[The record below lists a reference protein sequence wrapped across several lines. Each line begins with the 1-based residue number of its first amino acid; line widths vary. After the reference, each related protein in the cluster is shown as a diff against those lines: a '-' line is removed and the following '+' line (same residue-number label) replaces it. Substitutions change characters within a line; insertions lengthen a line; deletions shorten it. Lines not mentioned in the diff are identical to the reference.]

1 MTCRM
6 DGSALTL
13 RLGDL
18 TGAFER
24 DVAVALQVPAER
36 AAEMTAKAMT
46 MFVADGERVRMPV
59 QTTTVQRA
67 MGEADHD
74 VVVVEVVAPG
84 RLEVASPVMIPPLP
98 DAKTPVFDAREVAD
112 LEPRAIVWP
121 PVDHNPRIA
130 MTGVVVKHLP
140 GEKVR
145 LLVNGVAANPLA
157 YDGTDVNRQL
167 DVALTRY
174 RNVPLVTGN
183 NRIEAWLEGAPG
195 SQTRRLMR
203 DLHFSD
209 APIRAEIVASES
221 HLVADGVT
229 PPVVAVRFYDRFGQ
243 PVRPGMT
250 GPLAVLPPH
259 RIFDDTRALEVAE
272 SSEVGARYL
281 VRRDGVAYVQL
292 EPTLDAGRVSLALEL
307 TANRQKVLHTRLAPV
322 AREWI
327 LVGFAEG
334 TVGYNALSGNM
345 EALDEADIDDD
356 TYTDGRTAFFAKGQ
370 IRGEWLATVAYDSDK
385 DRDRRQLGRQIDPN
399 RFYTLYGD
407 GTEQRYDAQSQRK
420 LYLKLER
427 ADFMAMFGDF
437 ETGLDTTEFTRYA
450 RAFNGLKTEYVGK
463 HWRGTGF
470 AAETDQ
476 AFVRDDQRGDGT
488 SGEYRLTRK
497 PIVAN
502 SESIRIETRDRFKSE
517 VVLSSQA
524 LTRYLDYTIDYNAGS
539 LIFKRPV
546 LSQDEA
552 FNPIYIVVEYEVSA
566 LGAGENVIAGGRLGY
581 AFGPGESEVAVTYVN
596 DGTDGDEGE
605 LMGVDGKFEI
615 SETDTVDVEWARSD
629 TDLRGDADA
638 YLAQLTHET
647 GSTVSRAY
655 FREQEVGFGLGQ
667 QTATET
673 GTRKFGVEGDV
684 QVVGDVRLRVQAF
697 NQTNLKTDTD
707 RQVAESQFDY
717 TQADLRL
724 TGGLRS
730 VREQVE
736 SGDNLNG
743 TQVVLGASKTVAEG
757 RMQLHANAEIDV
769 DADDAENA
777 DYPTRL
783 ILGGDYL
790 VRSGISLIAEQELT
804 WGRAR
809 DAQDTRVG
817 IKAQPWSGADFAS
830 TMTRE
835 HGENGERLFATTG
848 LLQQWQIN
856 DRWLADFGVDRTHT
870 IENEL
875 RAFDPS
881 ALLSN
886 PAVPPASG
894 SFDGDF
900 TAMFLGVGYRRDRWD
915 GSARIEFHDGE
926 LTDKWNYLAGFSRQ
940 LDDGKAVSAS
950 FALLLDDQS
959 AGAQRNQGDFRIG
972 LAWRPFDSKWAV
984 LNRLD
989 FIFDELSDDLFDT
1002 KTRKLVQ
1009 NMGVNYRPDDRNQL
1023 SMSLGAKYVV
1033 DEFDGTNY
1041 DGVTGLVGFE
1051 FRHDLTE
1058 RYDVGARGALL
1069 HSFESDTLRHS
1080 SGLSFGVTPY
1090 RNVWVSLGYNFTGF
1104 EDGDFAGAEY
1114 TAKGPY
1120 LQFRLKVDQ
1129 ESFSDFLDYA
1139 SITTP

>member
-1 MTCRM
+1 MPA
-6 DGSALTL
+6 GSAVQ
-13 RLGDL
+13 
-18 TGAFER
+18 E
-24 DVAVALQVPAER
+24 P
-36 AAEMTAKAMT
+36 AKAMT
-46 MFVADGERVRMPV
+46 MFVAGGQRVRMPV
-59 QTTTVQRA
+59 QTTPIQSVS
-67 MGEADHD
+67 GSGSD
-74 VVVVEVVAPG
+74 VAGVEVVAPG
-84 RLEVASPVMIPPLP
+84 QLEVVSPVVIPPLP
-98 DAKTPVFDAREVAD
+98 DAKTPEFDAATVAD
-112 LEPRAIVWP
+112 LDARAIVWP
-121 PVDHNPRIA
+121 AVDANPRIA
-130 MTGVVVKHLP
+130 MTGVVIKHLP
-140 GEKVR
+140 KERVR
-145 LLVNGVAANPLA
+145 LLVNGEPVNPLA
-157 YDGTDVNRQL
+157 FDGTDVNRQL
-167 DVALTRY
+167 GIALTRY
-174 RNVPLVTGN
+174 RNVPLATGT
-183 NRIEAWLEGAPG
+183 NRIEAWVEGAVG
-195 SQTRRLMR
+195 GEARRLVR

-209 APIRAEIVASES
+209 APIRAEIVADES

-229 PPVVAVRFYDRFGQ
+229 PPIVAVRFYDRFGQ

-250 GPLAVLPPH
+250 GPLKVLPPH
-259 RIFDDTRALEVAE
+259 RIFDDTRALEVAQ
-272 SSEVGARYL
+272 SSGVGAKYL

-292 EPTLDAGRVSLALEL
+292 EPTLEAGRASLALEL

-345 EALDEADIDDD
+345 EALNDADINDD

-427 ADFMAMFGDF
+427 ADFVAMFGDY

-450 RAFNGLKTEYVGK
+450 RAFNGLRSEYVGE
-463 HWRGTGF
+463 HWRATGF

-476 AFVRDDQRGDGT
+476 AFVRDDLRGDGT
-488 SGEYRLTRK
+488 SGEYRLTRT
-497 PIVAN
+497 PIVVN
-502 SESIRIETRDRFKSE
+502 SETIRLETRDRFHSE
-517 VVLSSQA
+517 RVLSSQS
-524 LTRYLDYTIDYNAGS
+524 LTRYLDYTIDYDAGS

-546 LSQDEA
+546 LSQDEG
-552 FNPIYIVVEYEVSA
+552 FNPIYIVAEYEVNA
-566 LGAGENVIAGGRLGY
+566 LGAGENVIAGGRVGY

-605 LMGVDGKFEI
+605 LVGLDAKWEI
-615 SETDTVDVEWARSD
+615 SETDTVDVEWARTD

-638 YLAQLTHET
+638 YLAELTHET
-647 GSTVSRAY
+647 GSATSRAY
-655 FREQEVGFGLGQ
+655 YREQEDGFGLGQ
-667 QTATET
+667 QTATEA
-673 GTRKFGVEGDV
+673 GTRKYGVEGDV
-684 QVVGDVRLRVQAF
+684 EMVGNVRLRLQAF

-707 RQVAESQFDY
+707 RQVAESQFEY
-717 TQADLRL
+717 IHSDLRL
-724 TGGLRS
+724 TGGVRS

-736 SGDNLNG
+736 AGNNLNG
-743 TQVVLGASKTVAEG
+743 TQLLLGANKTVADG
-757 RMQLHANAEIDV
+757 RMQLRANAEIDV
-769 DADDAENA
+769 ESDDAENA

-783 ILGGDYL
+783 LLGGDYL
-790 VRSGISLIAEQELT
+790 VRSGINLIAEQELT
-804 WGRAR
+804 WGRTR
-809 DAQDTRVG
+809 DTQDTRIG
-817 IKAQPWSGADFAS
+817 IKSQPWSGADFAS
-830 TMTRE
+830 TMTRQ

-870 IENEL
+870 LENDPTA
-875 RAFDPS
+875 RDPS

-894 SFDGDF
+894 SFDADF
-900 TAMFLGVGYRRDRWD
+900 TAVFLGAGYRRDRWD
-915 GSARIEFHDGE
+915 GSARIEYHDGE
-926 LTDKWNYLAGFSRQ
+926 LSDKWNYLAGFFHQ
-940 LDDGKAVSAS
+940 LDDGRAISAS
-950 FALLLDDQS
+950 FALLMDEQS
-959 AGAQRNQGDFRIG
+959 TGAERNQGDLRLG

-989 FIFDELSDDLFDT
+989 FIFDEMSDELFDT
-1002 KTRKLVQ
+1002 ETRKLVQ
-1009 NMGVNYRPDDRNQL
+1009 NMGVNYRANDRNQL
-1023 SMSLGAKYVV
+1023 SLSFGAKYVV

-1058 RYDVGARGALL
+1058 RYDLGARGALL
-1069 HSFESDTLRHS
+1069 HSFESNTLRHS
-1080 SGLSFGVTPY
+1080 SGMSFGVTPY

-1120 LQFRLKVDQ
+1120 LQFRMKVDQ